1 MPTKL
6 VYVPRTR
13 IKRFLRKLSVW
24 PFLFTV
30 GFGLMPAMALGG
42 HWLVIAISIMLLSF
56 AAYIAVIVLT
66 IKDITVKKRLIM
78 QTLVFSVMILSI
90 SWVLI
95 LYFIL
100 IYGFTVFLF
109 LIYVPPLLV
118 PPLAGMKYAK
128 AVRSDAPYDS
138 SGNRDTTLSYIGYV
152 SGTVGTGV
160 GGVMLLRT
168 GWSTILIYI
177 LFICAVLS
185 SILLP
190 FGLLSIQRLYY
201 LSKLEKMGITLED
214 PVPPRYE
221 ID

>member
-1 MPTKL
+1 MYTDNITKYIYAGLLILPTKL

-128 AVRSDAPYDS
+128 D
-138 SGNRDTTLSYIGYV
+138 
-152 SGTVGTGV
+152 
-160 GGVMLLRT
+160 
-168 GWSTILIYI
+168 
-177 LFICAVLS
+177 
-185 SILLP
+185 
-190 FGLLSIQRLYY
+190 LYKRQASNN
-201 LSKLEKMGITLED
+201 LNMGPIISCFL
-214 PVPPRYE
+214 
-221 ID
+221 